1 MDVSPGLIST
11 VTDAVQEE
19 VKAWQ
24 QRPLEKI
31 YPIVY
36 LDALV
41 VKVRQEGR
49 IANRA
54 IYVAIGVNVQGL
66 KEVLGLW
73 ASQNEG
79 AKFWLLARNV

>member
-1 MDVSPGLIST
+1 MGDVSPGLIST
-11 VTDAVQEE
+11 VTDTVQEE

-41 VKVRQEGR
+41 VKVRQEGESR
-49 IANRA
+49 TARSIWR
-54 IYVAIGVNVQGL
+54 L
-66 KEVLGLW
+66 
-73 ASQNEG
+73 ASTCKVSRKCWDCG
-79 AKFWLLARNV
+79 PRRMKA